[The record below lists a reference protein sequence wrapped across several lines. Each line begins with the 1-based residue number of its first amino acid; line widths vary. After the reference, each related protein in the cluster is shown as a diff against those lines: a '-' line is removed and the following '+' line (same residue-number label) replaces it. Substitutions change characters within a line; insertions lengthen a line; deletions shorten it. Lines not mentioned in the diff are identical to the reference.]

1 MPIKNAKILQVHM
14 KFLVTIS
21 PALKVT
27 KLPTFSSPGSLFATS
42 NLSSKNSYQMFT
54 SKVNKPNKWEAMGH
68 TGLQH
73 NRNSTVPKKVAEG
86 ELYARYSL
94 LEHQA
99 GNSLCFSGHVL
110 SPSSSL
116 FHGNTVS
123 VAVGVVT
130 LAQSAAAEEFVPV
143 AAEKLII

>member
-1 MPIKNAKILQVHM
+1 MTSSFYPFYQSVRKAKIFNTNIPPYSPPQFLSLLQ
-14 KFLVTIS
+14 
-21 PALKVT
+21 A
-27 KLPTFSSPGSLFATS
+27 
-42 NLSSKNSYQMFT
+42 NLSSKKSYQMST
-54 SKVNKPNKWEAMGH
+54 SKVHKPSKCEAKGH

-73 NRNSTVPKKVAEG
+73 NRKSTLPKKVADG

-99 GNSLCFSGHVL
+99 GNSLCFNGHVL

-116 FHGNTVS
+116 FHGNMVS

-130 LAQSAAAEEFVPV
+130 LAQSAVADAFVPV
-143 AAEKLII
+143 ATEKLNI

>member
-1 MPIKNAKILQVHM
+1 M
-14 KFLVTIS
+14 KFLVITS
-21 PALKVT
+21 PTPKVT
-27 KLPTFSSPGSLFATS
+27 KPSTFSSPGSLLATG
-42 NLSSKNSYQMFT
+42 NLSSKISYQLST
-54 SKVNKPNKWEAMGH
+54 SKVHKPNKWEAMGH

-130 LAQSAAAEEFVPV
+130 LAQSAAADAFVPV